1 LENIKKDIK
10 GRLNKFSELTGITDT
25 EVLFATL
32 LFRTTQTTKKLRSVE
47 NSKLV
52 ANNDLDQNDLTD
64 TAKKAKSGMNI
75 L

>member
-10 GRLNKFSELTGITDT
+10 GRLNKLSELTGITDT
-25 EVLFATL
+25 DILFATL
-32 LFRTTQTTKKLRSVE
+32 LFRTTQTTKRLRSVE
-47 NSKLV
+47 NIILA
-52 ANNDLDQNDLTD
+52 ANNDLTD